1 VISLKFTP
9 YSHIYIA
16 CSNQLCCTYASQSTS
31 SLSCDVTEPNCRNY
45 IPCYI
50 VWWKLSDTV
59 GPATFLRLPNS
70 KNHLNFFNFDT
81 DFIFSEINVE
91 ENAPFYNEFF
101 SRFTADDSVL
111 DDQDFLLP
119 SNWDQVFNN
128 LPIEKQQ

>member
-1 VISLKFTP
+1 
-9 YSHIYIA
+9 
-16 CSNQLCCTYASQSTS
+16 
-31 SLSCDVTEPNCRNY
+31 
-45 IPCYI
+45 
-50 VWWKLSDTV
+50 
-59 GPATFLRLPNS
+59 LPNS